1 MEQTPLDT
9 RNGKASGVRRVIAA
23 TRYSMQGL
31 LRLWKEEAFRHEVY
45 AFAAG
50 LILFAI
56 VGAAAMDYFI
66 FLILMLL
73 LFSAE
78 ALNTAIEE
86 LVDRIS
92 PEISTVGRHA
102 KDLGSF
108 AVFCLLAANGLF
120 ALYVVIR
127 ALFWLS

>member
-31 LRLWKEEAFRHEVY
+31 LRLWKEEAFRQEVY
-45 AFAAG
+45 AFVAG
-50 LILFAI
+50 LILFAV

>member
-1 MEQTPLDT
+1 MEKTPLDS
-9 RNGKASGVRRVIAA
+9 NIAKASGIRRVIAA

-31 LRLWKEEAFRHEVY
+31 VRLWKEEAFRHEVV

-50 LILFAI
+50 LVLFAL
-56 VGAAAMDYFI
+56 VGASALDYFV
-66 FLILMLL
+66 FLILMLV
-73 LFSAE
+73 LFSVE
-78 ALNTAIEE
+78 SLNTAIEE

-108 AVFCLLAANGLF
+108 AVFCLLCANGFF
-120 ALYVVIR
+120 ALYVVVKNL
-127 ALFWLS
+127 AF

>member
-9 RNGKASGVRRVIAA
+9 RTGKASGVRRVIAA

-50 LILFAI
+50 LILFAV
-56 VGAAAMDYFI
+56 VGAVAMDYFI

>member
-50 LILFAI
+50 HILFAV

>member
-1 MEQTPLDT
+1 MEKTPPDS
-9 RNGKASGVRRVIAA
+9 NIEKAGGIRRVIAA

-31 LRLWKEEAFRHEVY
+31 KRLWQEPAFRQEVY

-50 LILFAI
+50 LVLFAV
-56 VGAAAMDYFI
+56 VGAAPPDYFV
-66 FLILMLL
+66 FLILMLV
-73 LFSAE
+73 LFSVE

-108 AVFCLLAANGLF
+108 AVFCLLCANGFF
-120 ALYVVIR
+120 ALWVVVPRI
-127 ALFWLS
+127 WN

>member
-1 MEQTPLDT
+1 MEQTPLDNK
-9 RNGKASGVRRVIAA
+9 NGKASGVRRIIAA

-31 LRLWKEEAFRHEVY
+31 VRLWKEEAFRHEVY

-50 LILFAI
+50 LILFAV

-66 FLILMLL
+66 FLVLMLI

-120 ALYVVIR
+120 ALYVVIK

>member
-50 LILFAI
+50 LILFAV

>member
-1 MEQTPLDT
+1 MEKTPLDS
-9 RNGKASGVRRVIAA
+9 NIEKASGIRRVIAA

-31 LRLWKEEAFRHEVY
+31 RRLWREEAFRHEVI

-50 LILFAI
+50 LVLFAV
-56 VGAAAMDYFI
+56 VGASPLDYFV
-66 FLILMLL
+66 FLILMLV
-73 LFSAE
+73 LFSVE
-78 ALNTAIEE
+78 SLNTAIEE

-108 AVFCLLAANGLF
+108 AVFCLLCANGLF
-120 ALYVVIR
+120 ALYVAVR
-127 ALFWLS
+127 QVWN

>member
-1 MEQTPLDT
+1 MDKAPLDS
-9 RNGKASGVRRVIAA
+9 RNGKASGVRRIIAA

-31 LRLWKEEAFRHEVY
+31 LRLWKEEAFRHEIY
-45 AFAAG
+45 AFVAG
-50 LILFAI
+50 LALFAI
-56 VGAAAMDYFI
+56 VGASAMDYFI
-66 FLILMLL
+66 FLILMLV
-73 LFSAE
+73 LFSVE

-120 ALYVVIR
+120 ALYVVVK
-127 ALFWLS
+127 AVLLLP

>member
-31 LRLWKEEAFRHEVY
+31 LRLWKEEAFRQEVY
-45 AFAAG
+45 AFVAG
-50 LILFAI
+50 LILFAV

-66 FLILMLL
+66 FLMLMLL

>member
-1 MEQTPLDT
+1 MEKTPLDSDIE
-9 RNGKASGVRRVIAA
+9 RASGIRRIIAA

-31 LRLWKEEAFRHEVY
+31 ARLWREEAFRHEVI

-50 LILFAI
+50 LVLFVI
-56 VGAAAMDYFI
+56 VGAGPADYLI
-66 FLILMLL
+66 YVILMLV
-73 LFSAE
+73 LFGVES
-78 ALNTAIEE
+78 LNTAIEE

-108 AVFCLLAANGLF
+108 AVFCLLCANGF
-120 ALYVVIR
+120 FTLYVVVR
-127 ALFWLS
+127 SVWL